1 MLWKTE
7 NFSTSGQ
14 DFVYRLQM
22 RLRFLSYCIYCSFQK
37 YKRQVVTLLTYYVGH
52 TLRYWLSQQI
62 IGLKI
67 KKMLNTKKQTET
79 ING

>member
-1 MLWKTE
+1 MLWKIE
-7 NFSTSGQ
+7 NFSTSGPG
-14 DFVYRLQM
+14 FVYRLQM
-22 RLRFLSYCIYCSFQK
+22 RLRFLSYCTYCSFQK

-67 KKMLNTKKQTET
+67 KRMLNTRKQTEA